1 MSLNWERFVQEV
13 IERVDLVE
21 FIGRYTTLKSS
32 GSRYMGLCPFHG
44 DNDPSFS
51 ISPDVSLWHCF
62 GCKKG
67 GNIFTFVM
75 EKENLSFMEAAEMLG
90 EMCGLELPSRDAK
103 KRDKSHRKE
112 FLDMHTIAERFYAEF
127 IRSNKAEHFR
137 NYLKERNIVKR
148 VVKDFDIGASPD
160 SWDSLSNHLK
170 KKGYSEDLIVKSG
183 LAIRGKEGKGKT
195 YDRFR
200 NRLMI
205 PIRDHLNRT
214 VGFGGR
220 VIDSSEPKYLNSSE
234 SEIFKKS
241 DLLFAFYQA
250 KNSIKENDSV
260 IIMEG
265 YTDVMRAHQ
274 HGINNAVASMG
285 TALTSLHIKRLS
297 RLTSKF
303 YLAFDSDEAGIKAAV
318 RSTEELIKAE
328 LQARVVSFGE
338 GLDPEDFIREKGKDA
353 FMEILGSAE
362 EGIWFLIN
370 QKIPETLP
378 EHQDERISILKDV
391 VKYIYIIPHEASRMM
406 ILKEAS
412 IKCGVLSS
420 LGKEIYLKVGKGLD
434 KKNEKTQT
442 TDVKTLET
450 PDKYEREIMQ
460 YLICFPAI
468 RAAVKQHVAPSEFTN
483 SSYRKI
489 LTILFD
495 SSAPLSEINIENH
508 PKVNADNNLV
518 SVISELANSLDAKY
532 EYTDVNLAETICRF
546 KNKSIDKMRR
556 NNRQML
562 EKAVLENNDE
572 LKDRLSKEN
581 AELARLKDKYKKG
594 ITLDFDKAVE

>member
-1 MSLNWERFVQEV
+1 MDQNWDRFVQEV
-13 IERVDLVE
+13 IERIDLVE
-21 FIGRYTTLKSS
+21 FIGRYTTLKGS

-51 ISPDVSLWHCF
+51 VSSDVSLWHCF

-90 EMCGLELPSRDAK
+90 EMCGLEMPSRGSK
-103 KRDKSHRKE
+103 KRDKSNRKA
-112 FLDMHTIAERFYAEF
+112 FLDMHAIAERFYAEF
-127 IRSNKAEHFR
+127 IRSDKAERFKE
-137 NYLKERNIVKR
+137 YLKERNIVKR
-148 VVKDFDIGASPD
+148 VVKEFNIGASPD
-160 SWDSLSNHLK
+160 SWDSLLNFLK
-170 KKGYSEDLIVKSG
+170 KKGYSDDLIIKAG
-183 LAIRGKEGKGKT
+183 LAIQGKKGNP

-200 NRLMI
+200 NRLII

-220 VIDSSEPKYLNSSE
+220 VIDDSEPKYLNSSE
-234 SEIFKKS
+234 TEIFKKS

-250 KNSIKENDSV
+250 KNAIKENGSV

-274 HGINNAVASMG
+274 NGIKNAVASMG
-285 TALTSLHIKRLS
+285 TALTSQHLKRLS

-318 RSTEELIKAE
+318 RSTEELIKSE
-328 LQARVVSFGE
+328 LQARVVSFGD
-338 GLDPEDFIREKGKDA
+338 GLDPEDYIRENGKDA
-353 FMEILGSAE
+353 FMEILDSAE

-378 EHQDERISILKDV
+378 EHEDERIAILKEV
-391 VKYIYIIPHEASRMM
+391 IKYIYIVPLKTSRMK

-412 IKCGVLSS
+412 IKCGILST
-420 LGKEIYLKVGKGLD
+420 LGKEVYLKAGKGRE
-434 KKNEKTQT
+434 KINETAQT
-442 TDVKTLET
+442 PDAQTLGT
-450 PDKYEREIMQ
+450 PDKHEREIIR

-468 RAAVKQHVAPSEFTN
+468 RAAVKEHVTPSEFTYLL
-483 SSYRKI
+483 YRKI

-495 SSAPLSEINIENH
+495 SSATLSEINIENH
-508 PKVNADNNLV
+508 PQVNADSNLV
-518 SVISELANSLDAKY
+518 SVISELTNSLDVTH
-532 EYTDVNLAETICRF
+532 EYTDVQLANTICRF
-546 KNKSIDKMRR
+546 KNKSIDKLRK

-562 EKAVLENNDE
+562 EKAVHENNEE
-572 LKDRLSKEN
+572 LKSKLLKEN

-594 ITLDFDKAVE
+594 ITLNL

>member
-1 MSLNWERFVQEV
+1 MDPNWDRFVQEV

-103 KRDKSHRKE
+103 KRDKSNRKE
-112 FLDMHTIAERFYAEF
+112 FLDMHAIAERFYADF
-127 IRSNKAEHFR
+127 IRSDKAERFK
-137 NYLKERNIVKR
+137 NYLRERNIVKR
-148 VVKDFDIGASPD
+148 VVKDFNIGASPD
-160 SWDSLSNHLK
+160 SWDSLLNHLK
-170 KKGYSEDLIVKSG
+170 KKGYSEDLIIKSG
-183 LAIRGKEGKGKT
+183 LAIRGKTNKP

-220 VIDSSEPKYLNSSE
+220 VIDDSEPKYLNSSE

-250 KNSIKENDSV
+250 KNAIKESDSV

-274 HGINNAVASMG
+274 NGINNAVASMG
-285 TALTSLHIKRLS
+285 TSLTSLHIKRLS

-328 LQARVVSFGE
+328 LQARIVSFGE
-338 GLDPEDFIREKGKDA
+338 GLDPEDYIREKGKDA
-353 FMEILGSAE
+353 FIEKLGSAE

-370 QKIPETLP
+370 RKIPETLP
-378 EHQDERISILKDV
+378 EHEDERIAILKEV
-391 VKYIYIIPHEASRMM
+391 IKYIYIVPHKASRMM
-406 ILKEAS
+406 ILKNAS

-420 LGKEIYLKVGKGLD
+420 LGKEIYFKAGKGFD
-434 KKNEKTQT
+434 NTKEKTQS

-450 PDKYEREIMQ
+450 PDKYEREIMK

-468 RAAVKQHVAPSEFTN
+468 RAAVKQHVEPSEFTYMP
-483 SSYRKI
+483 YRKI

-495 SSAPLSEINIENH
+495 SSAPLSELNIENH
-508 PKVNADNNLV
+508 PQVNTDNNLV
-518 SVISELANSLDAKY
+518 SVISELANSFDATH
-532 EYTDVNLAETICRF
+532 EYTDVELALAICRF
-546 KNKSIDKMRR
+546 KNKSIDKQRK

-562 EKAVLENNDE
+562 EKAVHENNDE
-572 LKDRLSKEN
+572 LKSRLSKEN

-594 ITLDFDKAVE
+594 ITLDLSRI